1 MVVVD
6 DFADDPRFS
15 RHSKLLHALYT
26 RGRHNS
32 MSVITSTQKFT
43 ALSHIIRV
51 NATQLFVY
59 HLRNYGD
66 LQTFL
71 EELGALL
78 KYKKTLLEI
87 YSLATSQP
95 YSFLSVNLMSKNI
108 NNTFYINFDKKI
120 EIE

>member
-43 ALSHIIRV
+43 ALSPIIRV

-78 KYKKTLLEI
+78 KDKKTLLEI

-95 YSFLSVNLMSKNI
+95 YSFLYVNLMSKI
-108 NNTFYINFDKKI
+108 LIIHFILILIKRLK
-120 EIE
+120 